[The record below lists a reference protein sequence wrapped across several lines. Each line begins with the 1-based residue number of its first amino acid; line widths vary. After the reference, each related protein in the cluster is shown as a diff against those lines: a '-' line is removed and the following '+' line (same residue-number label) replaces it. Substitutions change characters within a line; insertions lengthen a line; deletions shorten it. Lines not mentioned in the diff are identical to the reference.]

1 MYNLAQ
7 NQACITLRPAL
18 LGEVPEGRRGK
29 GELKWK
35 HFEQKKTARRSEPFC
50 VKYSLR
56 LEAEYSY
63 EISRECRLSVYAV
76 LNPFA
81 FKTNSQLAYW
91 LVIYASKS

>member
-35 HFEQKKTARRSEPFC
+35 HFAHKKNGPPKR
-50 VKYSLR
+50 
-56 LEAEYSY
+56 
-63 EISRECRLSVYAV
+63 AV
-76 LNPFA
+76 LCKIFA
-81 FKTNSQLAYW
+81 KIRSGIQLRGQQRM
-91 LVIYASKS
+91 